1 MKTIIEKVLFI
12 NKSKMK
18 ELNRRQF
25 INLLITGT
33 AAFVGVKTASAAQ
46 KTFSVVDDYSDSTS
60 SLPGSTY
67 DAMELEP
74 IALNVG
80 SRKKVMLAQYGSIRR
95 SSRRTARRTARRT
108 SRRVNRR
115 R

>member
-1 MKTIIEKVLFI
+1 MKTIIEKILFI

-25 INLLITGT
+25 FNLLITGA
-33 AAFVGVKTASAAQ
+33 AAFVGVKTASAVQ
-46 KTFSVVDDYSDSTS
+46 KTFSAVDDYADSAS
-60 SLPGSTY
+60 SLPGPTH
-67 DAMELEP
+67 DTMELKP
-74 IALNVG
+74 IAPNAG